1 MSYIV
6 EFADKR
12 LSDYCKVLSVQRDIL
27 PERENF
33 SKNIPTMH
41 GSHYTGF
48 HYKERII
55 TLEVAITAESNSD
68 YMNKVR
74 ELASVLNVNTPS
86 KLIIGDEPN
95 KYYLAVLDSS
105 TDLERL
111 YKTATTKI
119 KFLCNDPFAYG
130 TEIKVFQPNS
140 KGIFTLENNGSG
152 EANPIIEVDFNNN
165 ACFFQAT
172 NPKGQ
177 TILIGQPTQ
186 ASKPTVSDTEYVL
199 KEECE
204 NINNFL
210 PLSSSQLDFD
220 CKLTG
225 NSVVG
230 INGSCVTT
238 TDYGEPQDGFWCGGA
253 VKRSLPEN
261 VEEFEV
267 QVDVIFS
274 STGKN
279 YEVPQPTPPTESNPN
294 PPAPNYGTYKVVNC
308 GGLWINQDPNTS
320 RPLYAMAPGTLI
332 YPTEIQGNWA
342 KHTHSNKWN
351 TFTGWSSMKY
361 LQKVSDTRALDENID
376 VCGEYA
382 EYDVGKLEVYGFD
395 QNGAKLFKML
405 IMDNNSLYERVEPM
419 LDIANDRILRDTSGC
434 PEARKDSNGNLMASG
449 VFGGWND
456 FKGNFIIKREKN
468 AKGQY
473 LWSGSIN
480 KIENGRIVKTMATAN
495 SLINSNYPT
504 GKLSYL
510 GIFVSRLGHYDPMA
524 IAGVEK
530 ITVKKINMNKNIT
543 TQNVTL
549 FRKGDHLQI
558 NNETGLVTLNDKP
571 FLTHIDVGS
580 EFFNV
585 PSGRS
590 QFAYKT
596 DDTSASVCCGIQE
609 RYL

>member
-1 MSYIV
+1 MAYEV
-6 EFADKR
+6 NFNGVA
-12 LSDYCKVLSVQRDIL
+12 LNNYCKVLNVSRSVL
-27 PERENF
+27 PNRSNF
-33 SKNIPTMH
+33 SKQIPTMN
-41 GSHYTGF
+41 GSYYTGF
-48 HYKERII
+48 KYSEKVI
-55 TLEVAITAESNSD
+55 TIEVAIIAKDSLD
-68 YMNKVR
+68 YTKKIR
-74 ELASVLNVNTPS
+74 ELATVLNVANPS
-86 KLIIGDEPN
+86 KLIISDEPD
-95 KYYLAVLDSS
+95 KYYLAVLDGA
-105 TDLERL
+105 TDLTKK
-111 YKTATTKI
+111 YKTGTVQIT
-119 KFLCNDPFAYG
+119 FLCNDPYAYS
-130 TEIKVFQPNS
+130 TETKVFQPNTRR
-140 KGIFTLENNGSG
+140 IFTIENTGSG
-152 EANPIIEVDFNNN
+152 EANPIIEVDFNND
-165 ACFFQAT
+165 ACYFQAT
-172 NPKGQ
+172 NPKGE
-177 TILIGQPTQ
+177 TILIGQPSQ
-186 ASKPTVSDTEYVL
+186 ASVSTVNDNEYVL
-199 KEECE
+199 KENCE

-225 NSVVG
+225 NSVIG
-230 INGSCVTT
+230 INGSCITT

-261 VEEFEV
+261 LEEFEV

-279 YEVPQPTPPTESNPN
+279 YVVPQPTPPTPSNPT
-294 PPAPNYGTYKVVNC
+294 PPAPNYGAYKVVNC

-320 RPLYAMAPGTLI
+320 RPLYAMAPNTII
-332 YPTEIQGNWA
+332 YPTEISGGWA

-361 LQKVSDTRALDENID
+361 LEKVPNTREVDENITTF
-376 VCGEYA
+376 GEYA

-419 LDIANDRILRDTSGC
+419 LDIANDRILRDTSNC
-434 PEARKDSNGNLMASG
+434 PEARKDGNGNLMASG
-449 VFGGWND
+449 VFGDWND
-456 FKGNFIIKREKN
+456 FKGNFVIKREKN
-468 AKGQY
+468 AQGQY